1 MHPLN
6 VKYASM
12 QLKITFS
19 IPKVRVLAQ
28 DGGSPQR
35 SATSTVLITVTRNLN
50 APQLL
55 QQNYTV
61 SIYETQNLG
70 ESILQ
75 IQATDQDISVSVL
88 FFAHYYFSSLTSVIM
103 KSFCYVVSR
112 DFSVFGVLF

>member
-6 VKYASM
+6 VKYASI

-28 DGGSPQR
+28 DGGSPQG

-88 FFAHYYFSSLTSVIM
+88 LLHTTTLA
-103 KSFCYVVSR
+103 C
-112 DFSVFGVLF
+112 